1 MKDIP
6 YLQNMGISPFPQIIL
21 KRSGR
26 MGERQTLKSQTE
38 RDSLSW
44 KQSDFRFE
52 NSFRQIL
59 N

>member
-6 YLQNMGISPFPQIIL
+6 YLQNMGISPFPQNIL

-44 KQSDFRFE
+44 KQSITAEDTFPHA
-52 NSFRQIL
+52 L
-59 N
+59 A